1 MKKRLCAILAAAL
14 LLTLA
19 GCGSSSEAAADDI
32 PAVSASTA
40 PVPAVSETPARP
52 GLEEVSDQVFL
63 LAEEEGL
70 QGAEDARTRIRAW
83 YDAGEDDP
91 AAIYRLLKEQGVFRA
106 PSQAGILV
114 VGVTEGS
121 SYHYKST
128 GTNKCTTFTL
138 TLDCIDPESGAV
150 NRLRTFSSEETHS
163 CSLAYN
169 GLGINTAQTRLHFS
183 RDLSKVA
190 AELTMEDGTEH
201 VGWMDESGSFTDV
214 SAKIAVSS
222 DFGGLLKHRTPCFGP
237 DDYLYFRDLT
247 NTDAQIKRVPMDDLR
262 PEAVEVVV
270 EDDHFPGA
278 VLTPFPDGSVDKE
291 LSSWYYYDANLSY
304 PASGGVFADWISSDS
319 CLGVKNDMIYHY
331 TLSGMLDVFDWYL
344 EQTALVPEV
353 KGRENANP
361 VASPDGSQ
369 VAFLSH
375 LTSGADQAPHLF
387 VVPLSGGEPRK
398 IQTDYGFSSKGT
410 YLMDWVGEEGS
421 QTSAPARVF
430 LTSLEPARCDEDVVV
445 SDTGIGR
452 SNSLEQYS
460 HYLRGEENGVSV
472 QWELDGSYTTLTG
485 IWTVCNRNKNSKLQE
500 YFEVYADG
508 KLVYTSPVLSRGDD
522 PVADVAVDI
531 TGCRSLEI
539 VFPQTTGRA
548 ELGNVLLTGG

>member
-1 MKKRLCAILAAAL
+1 MKTRLCAVLAAAL
-14 LLTLA
+14 LLSLA
-19 GCGSSSEAAADDI
+19 GCSSSLEAAPDNS
-32 PAVSASTA
+32 PAVSAPAQS
-40 PVPAVSETPARP
+40 VPAASETPVRP
-52 GLEEVSDQVFL
+52 ALEEVADQVFL

-70 QGAEDARTRIRAW
+70 QGAEDAWTRIQAW

-91 AAIYRLLKEQGVFRA
+91 AAIFQLLKEQEVFRA

-114 VGVTEGS
+114 VRVTSGS
-121 SYHYKST
+121 SYRYKST
-128 GTNKCTTFTL
+128 GTSKCTTFTL
-138 TLDCIDPESGAV
+138 ALDCIDPESGAV
-150 NRLRTFSSEETHS
+150 SRLKTFSSEETHS

-169 GLGINTAQTRLHFS
+169 GLGLNTVQTRLHFS
-183 RDLSKVA
+183 QDLSKVA

-201 VGWMDESGSFTDV
+201 VGWLDESGSFTDV
-214 SAKIAVSS
+214 TARIAVSS
-222 DFGGLLKHRTPCFGP
+222 DFGGLLKHRSPCFGP
-237 DDYLYFRDLT
+237 DGYLYFRDLT

-278 VLTPFPDGSVDKE
+278 VLTPFPDGSVDE
-291 LSSWYYYDANLSY
+291 DLSSWYYYDASLSY
-304 PASGGVFADWISSDS
+304 PASGGEFADWISPDS
-319 CLGVKNDMIYHY
+319 CVGVRDGMIYRY
-331 TLSGMLDVFDWYL
+331 TLSGQLEIFGWDL

-353 KGRENANP
+353 KGRENTNP
-361 VASPDGSQ
+361 VVSPDGSQ
-369 VAFLSH
+369 VAFLSR
-375 LTSGADQAPHLF
+375 LTSGTDQAPHLF

-398 IQTDYGFSSKGT
+398 IQTEYSFSSKGT

-430 LTSLEPARCDEDVVV
+430 LTSLEPVRCDEDVVV

-508 KLVYTSPVLSRGDD
+508 KLVYTSPVLSRGND
-522 PVADVAVDI
+522 PVTDVVVDI
-531 TGCRSLEI
+531 RGCRSLEI